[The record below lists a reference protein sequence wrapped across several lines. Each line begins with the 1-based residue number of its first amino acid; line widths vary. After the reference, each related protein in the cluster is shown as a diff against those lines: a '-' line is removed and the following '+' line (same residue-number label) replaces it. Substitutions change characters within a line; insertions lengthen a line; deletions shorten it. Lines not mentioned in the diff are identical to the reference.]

1 MRVRFPSR
9 LPTGLIHTC
18 MALNLTQDNF
28 AAEVTEAAVPV
39 LVDFWAPWCGPCKAL
54 GPTIDELAVENE
66 GKAKIAKINVDEE
79 PELGLKF
86 QIRSIPAIKVFK
98 GGEVVSEAVG
108 LQTKANLQ
116 KMIDEQVM
124 G

>member
-1 MRVRFPSR
+1 
-9 LPTGLIHTC
+9 
-18 MALNLTQDNF
+18 MALTLTNDNF
-28 AAEVTEAAVPV
+28 AAEVTQSELPV

-66 GKAKIAKINVDEE
+66 GKAKVAKINVDEE

-86 QIRSIPAIKVFK
+86 QIRSIPAIKLFK
-98 GGEVVSEAVG
+98 GGEVVSEVVG

-116 KMIDEQVM
+116 KMIDAVLSQ
-124 G
+124 

>member
-1 MRVRFPSR
+1 
-9 LPTGLIHTC
+9 
-18 MALNLTQDNF
+18 MALTLTNDNF
-28 AAEVTEAAVPV
+28 AAEVTESELPV

-66 GKAKIAKINVDEE
+66 GKAKVAKINVDEE

-86 QIRSIPAIKVFK
+86 QIRSIPAIKLFK
-98 GGEVVSEAVG
+98 GGEVVSEVVG

-116 KMIDEQVM
+116 KMIDAVLSQ
-124 G
+124 

>member
-1 MRVRFPSR
+1 
-9 LPTGLIHTC
+9 
-18 MALNLTQDNF
+18 MALTITNDNF
-28 AAEVTEAAVPV
+28 AAEVTDSTVPV

-66 GKAKIAKINVDEE
+66 GKAKVAKINVDEE

-86 QIRSIPAIKVFK
+86 QIRSIPAIKLFK

-116 KMIDEQVM
+116 KMIDEQTSKGV
-124 G
+124 

>member
-1 MRVRFPSR
+1 
-9 LPTGLIHTC
+9 